1 MCLPS
6 SRLTDDFN
14 HIFKFITIAVLF
26 WSFLNVC
33 SSLFIFHFEIVE
45 YSLFHKTFFSSF
57 FFQMCFFCFF
67 FWLVKQSRVDS
78 SPFEI
83 LYPLVLLFWSFAVVF
98 VFCEFGEQVSN
109 QYEYFND
116 ELCECDWYLLPVEMQ
131 RILSIVMMN
140 SQQPIFIQ
148 GYANTLCIRYTFK
161 TVTWINSISLFEFKR
176 IVLFLDSKFWIF
188 LFYGDSRNI

>member
-1 MCLPS
+1 MPPFIKVNR
-6 SRLTDDFN
+6 RLQSYLQVYYNCCAILVVFECMQLTVHFPLWN
-14 HIFKFITIAVLF
+14 SWVFTFPQNIFFFV
-26 WSFLNVC
+26 
-33 SSLFIFHFEIVE
+33 
-45 YSLFHKTFFSSF
+45 FFSNVFSL
-57 FFQMCFFCFF
+57 FF

-83 LYPLVLLFWSFAVVF
+83 LYPLVLLFWAFAVVF

-176 IVLFLDSKFWIF
+176 IVLFLDSKFWIL